1 MITPDGGDRQSFII
15 REQVMDVHTV
25 YIILISLSLAL
36 GIYGVVVQRGAN
48 LVRLDFRMSL
58 MAVIWALF
66 ELTAALSGYGIG
78 MWILQFEL
86 SRESST
92 FWSHM
97 FAGAIFVAI
106 GVRMLFLA
114 FHQKTFL
121 EHRMENVDIRADV
134 LLSLHLCVHGLCA
147 GIACGILRLRLPV
160 LLGALFVISG
170 AFAVGGYI
178 TGRAWGAEPCEKA
191 YAIGGILLCVTGLAL
206 QVLHLRA

>member
-1 MITPDGGDRQSFII
+1 MITPDGGDRQSFMIQ
-15 REQVMDVHTV
+15 ELAMDVHTV

-78 MWILQFEL
+78 MWILQLEL

-134 LLSLHLCVHGLCA
+134 LLSLHLCMHGLFA

-160 LLGALFVISG
+160 LLGAVFVISG
-170 AFAVGGYI
+170 VFAVGGYI
-178 TGRAWGAEPCEKA
+178 TGRTWGVEPSEKA
-191 YAIGGILLCVTGLAL
+191 YAIGGGLLCLIGIAL
-206 QVLHLRA
+206 QVLQAGA

>member
-1 MITPDGGDRQSFII
+1 MPIEEIEDQ
-15 REQVMDVHTV
+15 
-25 YIILISLSLAL
+25 IL
-36 GIYGVVVQRGAN
+36 
-48 LVRLDFRMSL
+48 DL
-58 MAVIWALF
+58 MQEKEIDP
-66 ELTAALSGYGIG
+66 
-78 MWILQFEL
+78 
-86 SRESST
+86 
-92 FWSHM
+92 
-97 FAGAIFVAI
+97 
-106 GVRMLFLA
+106 
-114 FHQKTFL
+114 